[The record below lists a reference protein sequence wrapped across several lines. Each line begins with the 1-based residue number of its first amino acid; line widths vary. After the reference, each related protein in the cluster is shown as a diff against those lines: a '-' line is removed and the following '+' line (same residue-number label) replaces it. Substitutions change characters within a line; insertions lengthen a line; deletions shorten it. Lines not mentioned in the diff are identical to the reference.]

1 MYVPKHFAEDRIEI
15 LQQTIEDHPL
25 GTLVTQHSTGLQA
38 NHIPFLV
45 AEDPGPMGALNGH
58 VARANTVW
66 KSYEKDLEVLVIFHG
81 PQGYVSPSWYPSKSE
96 HGKVVPTWNYIVVH
110 VYGRLSVIEDEAWL
124 ASHVAKLAEFHEQ
137 YQPQPWSL
145 NDAPDDYVAKM
156 LKAIIGFEIVVTR
169 IEGKWKLSQNRSKQ
183 DRKGVIDGLLEEDP
197 DNALAKLMSS

>member
-124 ASHVAKLAEFHEQ
+124 ASHVAKLAELHEQ

-145 NDAPDDYVAKM
+145 NDAPDEYVAKM
-156 LKAIIGFEIVVTR
+156 LKAIFGFEIVVTR